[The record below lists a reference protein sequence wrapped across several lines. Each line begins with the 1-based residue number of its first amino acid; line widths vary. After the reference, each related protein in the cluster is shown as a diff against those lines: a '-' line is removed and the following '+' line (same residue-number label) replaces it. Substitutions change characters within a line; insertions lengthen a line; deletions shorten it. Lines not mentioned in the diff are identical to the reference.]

1 MNYDKWQQTISKV
14 GGLFLDPENP
24 RLAPGTNVAS
34 ERDII
39 EALVIH
45 EDVYTLAKNIAA
57 NGFFPS
63 EPLVAIR
70 QTGKLTVVEGN
81 RRLAA
86 CKLLAAPEAAPQE
99 VEKKFRTLAATFDVK
114 QLAKLPVLIAPSRE
128 ATIPLVMA
136 RHTATQIAKWKPAMQ
151 AHFYSNLVRHG
162 LTLEE
167 VAEKFNLQP
176 GEVRDALHLHNLY
189 KMACRLQLSQEE
201 ADVVRDPHR
210 FNLTTLH
217 RVFETPTGRGFFG
230 IDFGVDGN
238 ISGKIAPEEFA
249 KGFTRLVSDV
259 AMTREDSRSLHAP
272 ADIQNYLGRF
282 KPSERPNLARKGL
295 FTADSFLLPTRV
307 AAPTPLPPPPRRR
320 RVRASA
326 GLIPYSIVCGVNNQ
340 RVRNLFGELQ
350 KLPPNKFPNGC
361 AFTFRSFLELSVYC
375 FLDSKGEI
383 NKMQTEYVKAVAR
396 RNAGRPQDKQIKP
409 QPGWTPTLQEMMA
422 RLADA
427 KSSLLKNQHTVKALN
442 KVIKEEQELFGLNLT
457 SHNPTYHPNE
467 TRLRNTWANLE
478 EFFKEI
484 LA

>member
-1 MNYDKWQQTISKV
+1 MNYDTWQQTTARV
-14 GGLFLDPENP
+14 GALFLDPENP
-24 RLAPGTNVAS
+24 RLAPGTNVSS

-39 EALVIH
+39 AALVIH
-45 EDVYTLAKNIAA
+45 EDVHTLAKNIEA

-70 QTGKLTVVEGN
+70 QDGKLNVVEGN

-86 CKLLAAPEAAPQE
+86 CKLLAAPEAAPQD

-114 QLAKLPVLIAPSRE
+114 QLAKLPVLVAPSRE

-162 LTLEE
+162 LSLEE
-167 VAEKFNLQP
+167 VAEKFNLPP

-189 KMACRLQLSQEE
+189 KMASRLQLPENESEI
-201 ADVVRDPHR
+201 VHDPHR

-217 RVFETPTGRGFFG
+217 RIFETPAGRAFFG

-249 KGFTRLVSDV
+249 KAFTRLVADI
-259 AMTREDSRSLHAP
+259 AAGREDSRTLHTP
-272 ADIQNYLGRF
+272 VDIQNYLNRF
-282 KPSERPNLARKGL
+282 TPSQRPNLAKKGL
-295 FTADSFLLPTRV
+295 FTADSFLVSQRTTPAPPTIQ
-307 AAPTPLPPPPRRR
+307 PIRRR
-320 RVRASA
+320 RTRTSP
-326 GLIPYSIVCGVNNQ
+326 GLIPYSVVCSITNQ
-340 RVRNLFGELQ
+340 RVRNLFFELQ
-350 KLPPNKFPNGC
+350 RLSPNKFPNAC
-361 AFTFRSFLELSVYC
+361 AFTLRSLIELSVYC
-375 FLDSKGEI
+375 FLDGKGEI
-383 NKMQTEYVKAVAR
+383 NKMQTEYLAAIGKK
-396 RNAGRPQDKQIKP
+396 NAGKPADKQIKP
-409 QPGWTPTLQEMMA
+409 QPGWTPSLHEMMT

-427 KSSLLKNQHTVKALN
+427 KSGLLKNQHTVKALN

-467 TRLRNTWANLE
+467 IRLRNTWANLE